1 MATVRA
7 ERSLVHWQIGRR
19 AEARRDIASALR
31 FFEKRR
37 DESSLAFVWNN
48 LGVIHEW
55 GGEPTD
61 ALSAYDRGI
70 AYAEPG
76 GDHSRLE
83 RLLENKA
90 KLLRNLGRERE
101 AEATLVQRE
110 KIWPHQ

>member
-1 MATVRA
+1 LADGDGESGA
-7 ERSLVHWQIGRR
+7 PFVHWQIGQRT
-19 AEARRDIASALR
+19 EARRDIAAALR

-48 LGVIHEW
+48 QGVIHEW

-61 ALSAYDRGI
+61 ALNAYDRGI
-70 AYAEPG
+70 AYAEPA

-83 RLLENKA
+83 RLL
-90 KLLRNLGRERE
+90 LLRSLGRERE

-110 KIWPHQ
+110 KIWPHR